1 MHTAQK
7 VAYLDCHS
15 GVSGSMFLAA
25 LLDAGFS
32 LDILR
37 RVLEASPL
45 HGYQLQYNT
54 LLEKGIRGSCFSILL
69 EEQEQP
75 ARSLSDII
83 AVFHTFTISPHAC
96 DTAVAIFQR
105 LAEAE
110 AAIRGIDVE
119 ALHFEGAD
127 VVNTI
132 ITIVGAAL
140 GIEELGITQFYASA
154 LPLTNGHVQTQRG
167 LLPVPTPVTL
177 ELLRRVGAPWK
188 PCAIEEELVTPTGA
202 AILASLARFETPA
215 MAIERV

>member
-1 MHTAQK
+1 MMLGGARDSR
-7 VAYLDCHS
+7 L
-15 GVSGSMFLAA
+15 
-25 LLDAGFS
+25 S
-32 LDILR
+32 LYILR
-37 RVLEASPL
+37 QVLESYTL

-127 VVNTI
+127 VV
-132 ITIVGAAL
+132 
-140 GIEELGITQFYASA
+140 
-154 LPLTNGHVQTQRG
+154 
-167 LLPVPTPVTL
+167 
-177 ELLRRVGAPWK
+177 
-188 PCAIEEELVTPTGA
+188 
-202 AILASLARFETPA
+202 
-215 MAIERV
+215 